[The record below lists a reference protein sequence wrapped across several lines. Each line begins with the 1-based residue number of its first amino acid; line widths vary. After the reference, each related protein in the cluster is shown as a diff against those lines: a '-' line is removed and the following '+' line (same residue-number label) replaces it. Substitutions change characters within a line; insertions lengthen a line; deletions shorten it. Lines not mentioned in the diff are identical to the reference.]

1 MPDFELK
8 DLLQAVGPT
17 ASLIF
22 AAWIFL
28 SYLQSRY
35 TVAYEHYRALIAEL
49 RTHRE
54 QDERRASLR
63 SQILEY
69 KRRCELM
76 RRATNIGVVSAIV
89 LISALLSAA
98 VGTIFNAASMWKY
111 LTALCAI
118 GGLLLVVWAASLVI
132 VENCR
137 LQRILD
143 SDLSDLP
150 ELVERVQHTA
160 PRPKP

>member
-1 MPDFELK
+1 MPEFELK
-8 DLLQAVGPT
+8 DLLQALGPT

-28 SYLQSRY
+28 SFLQSRY
-35 TVAYEHYRALIAEL
+35 TVAYQLYRSLIAEL
-49 RTHRE
+49 RSHAE
-54 QDERRASLR
+54 QDKRRASLVA
-63 SQILEY
+63 QILEY

-89 LISALLSAA
+89 LISALVFAGF
-98 VGTIFNAASMWKY
+98 GTIFENASLFKY
-111 LTALCAI
+111 LTAICGI

-137 LQRILD
+137 LQRLMEI
-143 SDLSDLP
+143 DLSDIP
-150 ELVERVQHTA
+150 ELEERVRGRGLTD
-160 PRPKP
+160 